1 MKVQRNSSS
10 DIMGKISDIKLK
22 KTTKDFQE
30 SLKGIRVPILTL
42 DSKWHEI
49 FTDDVKTREMKS
61 LEKEVN
67 ELLKRQGFLN
77 NEIKD
82 LKKVKAD
89 RFNNIVQN
97 MDLVSEDENASV
109 SKVMTQ
115 NQELLK
121 EINERIEEY
130 EDELLDLPYKLNE
143 TNNKLMIASMEI
155 CYHKL
160 FENSRRIE
168 EFNEW
173 IRKVRI
179 ELKKSILI
187 KQNCEV
193 QNQNLYSYMHDIFGA
208 EVIDIFDMKYLGKY
222 IKNDKE

>member
-1 MKVQRNSSS
+1 M
-10 DIMGKISDIKLK
+10 
-22 KTTKDFQE
+22 
-30 SLKGIRVPILTL
+30 PILTL

>member
-97 MDLVSEDENASV
+97 MDLVSEAV
-109 SKVMTQ
+109 T
-115 NQELLK
+115 
-121 EINERIEEY
+121 
-130 EDELLDLPYKLNE
+130 
-143 TNNKLMIASMEI
+143 EI
-155 CYHKL
+155 CQKILEKTDLVLIIISGSVMHLVRVKL
-160 FENSRRIE
+160 LLRN
-168 EFNEW
+168 
-173 IRKVRI
+173 
-179 ELKKSILI
+179 I
-187 KQNCEV
+187 KC
-193 QNQNLYSYMHDIFGA
+193 L
-208 EVIDIFDMKYLGKY
+208 
-222 IKNDKE
+222 

>member
-1 MKVQRNSSS
+1 
-10 DIMGKISDIKLK
+10 
-22 KTTKDFQE
+22 
-30 SLKGIRVPILTL
+30 
-42 DSKWHEI
+42 
-49 FTDDVKTREMKS
+49 
-61 LEKEVN
+61 
-67 ELLKRQGFLN
+67 
-77 NEIKD
+77 
-82 LKKVKAD
+82 
-89 RFNNIVQN
+89 

>member
-1 MKVQRNSSS
+1 
-10 DIMGKISDIKLK
+10 
-22 KTTKDFQE
+22 
-30 SLKGIRVPILTL
+30 
-42 DSKWHEI
+42 
-49 FTDDVKTREMKS
+49 
-61 LEKEVN
+61 
-67 ELLKRQGFLN
+67 
-77 NEIKD
+77 
-82 LKKVKAD
+82 
-89 RFNNIVQN
+89 
-97 MDLVSEDENASV
+97 
-109 SKVMTQ
+109 MTQ